1 MVEVTIPALELIVT
15 SMVEVTIL
23 VPELI
28 VTPMVEITIPVP
40 KRILIITPI
49 KAVTN
54 YPSP

>member
-40 KRILIITPI
+40 ELILIITPI

>member
-1 MVEVTIPALELIVT
+1 MEVTIPVPELIVT

-40 KRILIITPI
+40 ELILIITPI